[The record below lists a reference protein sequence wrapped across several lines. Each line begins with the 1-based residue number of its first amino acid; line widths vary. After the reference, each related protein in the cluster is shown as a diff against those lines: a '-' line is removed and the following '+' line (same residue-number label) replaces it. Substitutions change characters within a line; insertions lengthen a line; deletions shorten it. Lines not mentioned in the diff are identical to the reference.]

1 MKEGWFL
8 PVTPG
13 SKKVTLGGMIA
24 SDVHGKN
31 HHKVGCFSNYI
42 LNLNLLNNKG
52 KIIVCSKKNF
62 YYRYT
67 VGGMGLTGIIYTA
80 KINLKIMSD
89 IIFEEKI
96 KNYNLKETLKCINS
110 SKDWE
115 YNVAWI
121 DTSTNLSEI
130 GRSILSR
137 GYFIKKNK
145 ISLPC

>member
-1 MKEGWFL
+1 MYVVKKFFL
-8 PVTPG
+8 LQIY
-13 SKKVTLGGMIA
+13 SRR
-24 SDVHGKN
+24 N
-31 HHKVGCFSNYI
+31 
-42 LNLNLLNNKG
+42 
-52 KIIVCSKKNF
+52 
-62 YYRYT
+62 
-67 VGGMGLTGIIYTA
+67 GLTGIIYTA

-130 GRSILSR
+130 EDQFYLGVILL
-137 GYFIKKNK
+137 KKNK
-145 ISLPC
+145 ISLPLLKKPFNKKITKYFSFIFHVEFFKTLNFFILRSQSHKKNILL